1 MVHPTAGPG
10 ARRPERRG
18 FTVVEVLVALIV
30 VAVGLL
36 GVAGTAAIALR
47 SSSAA
52 TREQLAVSRAR
63 TRLALLESA
72 GCSRAASGERL
83 HHAGLLD
90 RWIVGPL
97 TNRVRLV
104 HVSADWDDTGR
115 RRTLTL
121 RSALLC

>member
-1 MVHPTAGPG
+1 MVHSAERRG

-30 VAVGLL
+30 IAVGLL

-47 SSSAA
+47 SASAA
-52 TREQLAVSRAR
+52 TREQSAVSRAR
-63 TRLALLESA
+63 TALALLESA
-72 GCSRAASGERL
+72 GCSSAASGERHL
-83 HHAGLLD
+83 PSGLLD
-90 RWIVGPL
+90 RWTVGPL

-104 HVSADWDDTGR
+104 DVSTDWDDTGR